1 MGQGIPPTLIVHVV
15 GTIFYVFSYDAV
27 SDQDSNLSPPP
38 RRTDGLGL
46 LGNLLCIILSKR
58 PVWPGRGSATNIN
71 TKKPEKLYKK
81 SYFVIFCLRRRNAP
95 AGSVLAISTPKNLK
109 SPKPAS
115 IAPS

>member
-1 MGQGIPPTLIVHVV
+1 MRFSNTQGYYVEYLPTDNQTFDCTTFVWEVLTIHGNKFRIFMGQGIPPTLIVHVV

-71 TKKPEKLYKK
+71 TKKPEK
-81 SYFVIFCLRRRNAP
+81 
-95 AGSVLAISTPKNLK
+95 
-109 SPKPAS
+109 
-115 IAPS
+115 